1 MEFKARRCRVI
12 LKSRVKIQSTCHLG
26 SAAGH
31 EIQPK
36 RGFKGA
42 LHWFSMSESIYLKR
56 EALLSLWKCCIIY
69 SMDLSWGF
77 VYVWEN
83 NQWRLYWGYHSSCL
97 RHFKQP
103 VLLTE
108 DVEFKCGL
116 LSSQTAAF
124 ISCGHYWKQPSRRS
138 LWVVIRVKDIGNL
151 CCLVLLFV
159 NNPMK
164 TGLQNHSLLQLHL
177 SKINIRS
184 IF

>member
-1 MEFKARRCRVI
+1 MKII
-12 LKSRVKIQSTCHLG
+12 LRLSQ
-26 SAAGH
+26 
-31 EIQPK
+31 
-36 RGFKGA
+36 
-42 LHWFSMSESIYLKR
+42 
-56 EALLSLWKCCIIY
+56 LLSET
-69 SMDLSWGF
+69 S
-77 VYVWEN
+77 
-83 NQWRLYWGYHSSCL
+83 
-97 RHFKQP
+97 HFKQP
-103 VLLTE
+103 VLLTG

-116 LSSQTAAF
+116 LSSQTAMF

-184 IF
+184 IFKKNDTIKVYSLTQSRNYTVGCLLEIHHSLSIYPNFIEVQYQII